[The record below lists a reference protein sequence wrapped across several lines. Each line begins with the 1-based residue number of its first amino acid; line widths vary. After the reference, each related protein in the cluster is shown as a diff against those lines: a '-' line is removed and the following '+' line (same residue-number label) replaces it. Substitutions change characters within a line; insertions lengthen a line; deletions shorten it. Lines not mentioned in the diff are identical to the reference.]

1 MLERRARGFCHTC
14 VCPCRSGEHALSEIV
29 GLRAV
34 TSRLVC
40 TSFTGGDT
48 CGFSCIHRGRFSLI
62 LRLLGW
68 DLCQVFVRRRLGLIG
83 FMRGARLST
92 FLVCKAL
99 LAIHSRAKLLRRCD
113 LNFLGFFNF
122 GLLLNYHSNWL
133 MRCRYLHS
141 VAAKSRG
148 PKAAPVCLSSWP
160 TATEDRW
167 LCWLRY
173 RHLLL

>member
-34 TSRLVC
+34 TCRLISA
-40 TSFTGGDT
+40 SFTGGNT
-48 CGFSCIHRGRFSLI
+48 CGFSCIRRGRFSLI

-68 DLCQVFVRRRLGLIG
+68 DLCQIFVRRRLGLIG

-99 LAIHSRAKLLRRCD
+99 LTIHSRAKLLRRCD

-148 PKAAPVCLSSWP
+148 PKTAPVCLSSWP

-167 LCWLRY
+167 LRWLRY